1 MRARLSA
8 GAVAVLVLSLS
19 ACERLAEMGLY
30 PKEQETSSP
39 KGNLGALRS
48 ALSIYYGDLEG
59 QYPEDIT
66 ALTVGGKY
74 LTTIPAVSPMG
85 NHPASSMSRLGTQL
99 TDEGGWLYN
108 NVPKDANVGNIM
120 INCTHTDVKGSVWA
134 SY

>member
-1 MRARLSA
+1 MKTLKCL
-8 GAVAVLVLSLS
+8 GLVAALFLS
-19 ACERLAEMGLY
+19 ACGLY

-39 KGNLGALRS
+39 KGNLGSIRS

-59 QYPEDIT
+59 QYPEDIA
-66 ALTVGGKY
+66 ALTIAGKY
-74 LTTIPAVSPMG
+74 LNSIPAVGPLG
-85 NHPASSMSRLGTQL
+85 NHPASSSSRFGTKP

-108 NVPKDANVGNIM
+108 NVVKDANVGNIM

>member
-1 MRARLSA
+1 MKERLI
-8 GAVAVLVLSLS
+8 AVAAVFLVLSLT
-19 ACERLAEMGLY
+19 ACGRLADMGLY
-30 PKEQETSSP
+30 PKEQETISP

-59 QYPEDIT
+59 QYPEDLS

-74 LTTIPAVSPMG
+74 LTSIPAVGPLG
-85 NHPASSMSRLGTQL
+85 IHPASSKSRSGTRL

-108 NVPKDANVGNIM
+108 NIPKDANVGNVM

-134 SY
+134 MY